1 MPNWCNN
8 NLTLEHDDPAQLIRA
23 KAALDR
29 GEFLQEF
36 IPVPQELK
44 DTMSGSYGDAEQQ
57 AMLEAQTA
65 RNVEQFGYG
74 NWYDFC
80 VNEWGTKWDCGE
92 QGNTDIDPTGKI
104 LHTGFDTAWAPP
116 IAAYE
121 KLMSQG
127 FRVRAMYYEPGMVFA
142 GIWEDGTDDCYQD
155 WSDSQDAKA
164 TLPQELDDC
173 FGISEGRAEHEDEN
187 EELTE
192 WIKDGVEQRKIG
204 MVTE

>member
-8 NLTLEHDDPAQLIRA
+8 NLVLEHDDPAQLIRA

-36 IPVPQELK
+36 IPVPQELR
-44 DTMSGSYGDAEQQ
+44 DTISGFHGDPDEQ
-57 AMLEAQTA
+57 AKLEAQTKS
-65 RNVEQFGYG
+65 NIEKYGVG

-92 QGNTDIDPTGKI
+92 DGNTDISPDGKT

-121 KLMSQG
+121 KLEEQG
-127 FRVRAMYYEPGMVFA
+127 FRVRAMYHEPGMNFA
-142 GIWEDGTDDCYQD
+142 GIWEDGYDDCYQD
-155 WSDSQDAKA
+155 WGNSQGAVD
-164 TLPQELDDC
+164 TLPQELNDC
-173 FGISEGRAEHEDEN
+173 FGISESQAEWESEN
-187 EELTE
+187 EEELTE
-192 WIKDGVEQRKIG
+192 WIKDGVEAQKA
-204 MVTE
+204 TS